1 MALKKKKRALKKKV
15 EKRRPPNPSLP
26 GIGPEDTPSHVTPV
40 GTYIVGF
47 TGAFGSGCT
56 TASKHVRDD
65 FGFTLIALSE
75 EVRKEWGKQN
85 PSKKVSDA
93 PRDELQQVGDQLRE
107 QFGGAVL
114 VERALKALPGKRPTR
129 IAIDGIRNG
138 SEIAYLRKEFGF
150 DFTLIAVL
158 ADVKERWS
166 RIRTTYTDIGRTET
180 DFQQDDLRDQD
191 EDTKH
196 GQQVNL
202 CVDMSDVFV
211 ANSKRTNDEFRDRV
225 SETIKLLTE
234 IERRPPTAD
243 EVMMHMAFSSAH
255 ASQCLKRHVG
265 AVVTD
270 SLGQV
275 AGVGYNENPLNTNPC
290 AHEPAYGRRCF
301 RDIIREEHFSTLTAQ
316 GANCPA
322 CGELLPVMK
331 APPWFCPACRDKGV
345 KTNLEAHFFP
355 DRAMWWC
362 TAIHAEARALALA
375 GEKARGGKVYTTT
388 FPCFQC
394 TEKIKQ
400 AGVTEVIYTDP
411 YPDPPSEA
419 RLRLQG
425 IGLNRFEGVRSSS
438 FERIF
443 KLAK

>member
-1 MALKKKKRALKKKV
+1 MAKSIKEKVMEFVTGSKGDGEAL
-15 EKRRPPNPSLP
+15 
-26 GIGPEDTPSHVTPV
+26 GPEDAPAGVTPV
-40 GTYIVGF
+40 GTYVVGF

-65 FGFTLIALSE
+65 FDFTLIALSD
-75 EVRKEWGKQN
+75 EVRKEWGVQN
-85 PSKKVSDA
+85 PGKKVSDA
-93 PRDELQQVGDQLRE
+93 PRDELQQIGDKLRE
-107 QFGGAVL
+107 QHGGAVL
-114 VERALKALPGKRPTR
+114 VERALASLPSPLPAR

-150 DFTLIAVL
+150 DFTLIAIL

-166 RIRTTYTDIGRTET
+166 RIRNTYTDHGRTEG
-180 DFQQDDLRDQD
+180 DFQEDDLRDQD

-196 GQQVNL
+196 GQQVNH
-202 CVDMSDVFV
+202 CVDLSDVFV
-211 ANSKRTNDEFRDRV
+211 SNTRTHDDFRARV
-225 SETIKLLTE
+225 SETVKLLTG
-234 IERRPPTAD
+234 IERRPPTDD
-243 EVMMHMAFSSAH
+243 EVMMHMAFSAAH
-255 ASQCLKRHVG
+255 HSQCLKRHVG

-270 SLGQV
+270 ALGQV
-275 AGVGYNENPLNTNPC
+275 AGVGYNENPLGTHPC
-290 AHEPAYGRRCF
+290 VHEPTYGHRCF
-301 RDIIREEHFSTLTAQ
+301 RDIIREVHFSTLTAR
-316 GANCPA
+316 GADCPV
-322 CGELLPVMK
+322 CGEPLPVMK
-331 APPWFCPACRDKGV
+331 TAPWFCPACRKKGV

-362 TAIHAEARALALA
+362 TAIHAEAHALTLA

-400 AGVTEVIYTDP
+400 AGITKVIYTDP
-411 YPDPPSEA
+411 YPDSFSEA
-419 RLRLQG
+419 RLRLQKVE
-425 IGLNRFEGVRSSS
+425 LDRFEGVRSSS